1 VCGRISTNFSIL
13 LLATAR
19 VAELETQVTS
29 LEAQLQEQENEASA
43 VISQWQESYSASD
56 EKCSELGKEL
66 ETITE
71 EKESLEKAVE
81 NVEKDNGELEE
92 NKSTLV
98 AKILSLE
105 DLLNRASGQEEPLL
119 GGNDDLLVRLSA
131 TEEELKVAK
140 ETLKRDEEVV
150 KQWEGMFARN
160 VFRKA

>member
-1 VCGRISTNFSIL
+1 VYGRSSTNFSIL
-13 LLATAR
+13 LLATER

-29 LEAQLQEQENEASA
+29 LEGQLQEQENDANV

-71 EKESLEKAVE
+71 EKESLEKALE
-81 NVEKDNGELEE
+81 TVEKDNGELVE
-92 NKSTLV
+92 NKSTLE

-105 DLLNRASGQEEPLL
+105 GSLNRASGQEQPLL
-119 GGNDDLLVRLSA
+119 RSDDDLLVRLSE
-131 TEEELKVAK
+131 TEEELKIAK
-140 ETLKRDEEVV
+140 EALARDEEVV

-160 VFRKA
+160 DY